1 MCLEVV
7 YDYIGMEVRTGFDN
21 PRAQL
26 PVIQRGSDALLLPWG
41 RRPRQTG
48 ALPVGGWARLE
59 SIHAGD
65 WDGWF
70 PKPVRLPV
78 QRFCERDS
86 LGETHWF
93 DVTRGKW
100 IQGLVAREGDE
111 RRVYVVTL
119 MPTGTDIVF
128 DRWPRI
134 LSG

>member
-1 MCLEVV
+1 MCLDVV
-7 YDYIGMEVRTGFDN
+7 YEYLGMEVHTGFDN

-26 PVIQRGSDALLLPWG
+26 PMVRRGEVRLLPWG
-41 RRPRQTG
+41 RRPRQAG
-48 ALPVGGWARLE
+48 QLPVGGWARLE

-65 WDGWF
+65 WDPWF

-86 LGETHWF
+86 LGERHWY
-93 DVTRGKW
+93 DITRGKW
-100 IQGLVAREGDE
+100 IQGLVASDGDE
-111 RRVYVVTL
+111 QRIYIVTL
-119 MPTGTDIVF
+119 VPSGTDITF